1 MNERYLTII
10 KFLCERNNIS
20 ESEIVKILED
30 RECRYLLF
38 LLLKKYG
45 CDDKNKL
52 KNLLPDT
59 NNRMLTYNFRKA
71 EEKLLVN
78 SSLREKYFELESRLK
93 EMM

>member
-10 KFLCERNNIS
+10 NFLCERNNIS
-20 ESEIVKILED
+20 EDQIVKILED

-78 SSLREKYFELESRLK
+78 SSLREKYFELERRLK
-93 EMM
+93 EMI

>member
-30 RECRYLLF
+30 RECKYLLF

>member
-1 MNERYLTII
+1 MDERYLTII

-38 LLLKKYG
+38 LLLKKHG

-52 KNLLPDT
+52 KNLLPVT
-59 NNRMLTYNFRKA
+59 NTRMLT
-71 EEKLLVN
+71 
-78 SSLREKYFELESRLK
+78 
-93 EMM
+93 

>member
-10 KFLCERNNIS
+10 KFLWERNNIS